1 PCLAGRPG
9 INGLGSVGTYGSG
22 LTLLVAVPLPGRI
35 SRPLR
40 DQVTKTP
47 GATRPD
53 EGVRLAVGPLSLL
66 LTDSRNRRSWLLTGT
81 VTPQTLDAA
90 AAALAAPT
98 PGGRPPG
105 RGASGPSG
113 GPSGTG
119 RSPRWTGS
127 SSTCRPATSTA
138 SSARTAP
145 ARPRPYGCCSGW
157 CCPPPARSRCSARGS
172 PSTRGRCC
180 T

>member
-66 LTDSRNRRSWLLTGT
+66 LTDSRNRRSWLITGT
-81 VTPQTLDAA
+81 VTAQTLDTAA
-90 AAALAAPT
+90 AQLPAPPTAGAAP
-98 PGGRPPG
+98 R
-105 RGASGPSG
+105 R
-113 GPSGTG
+113 
-119 RSPRWTGS
+119 
-127 SSTCRPATSTA
+127 
-138 SSARTAP
+138 RT
-145 ARPRPYGCCSGW
+145 
-157 CCPPPARSRCSARGS
+157 
-172 PSTRGRCC
+172 TR
-180 T
+180 